1 MRIFSLRTRLR
12 RAIEMIDPSRIKEE
26 IMSKECSNSSLNY
39 DKLFPIGHHDILAKG
54 KEERNAKKL
63 SDFLPCFIDKF
74 NKCDKKALE
83 SLGKRRERIIKS
95 FRKTFDQE
103 LQTKKYLMVGSG
115 CPSIFDNG
123 FTLMRNYG
131 IPYIPASA
139 FKGAFSHYVAQE
151 LEKDS
156 LVKRNYRLL
165 FGTGEKDDN
174 IRGALIFLDALPRSY
189 SLGIDIINN
198 HFQPYY
204 SDEKNEKAPNDYYD
218 PVPVQYLV
226 IDSGSAF
233 RFTVLDDGNIGDD
246 LTEELEKSLM
256 NFLGE
261 FGLGAKTSYG
271 YGLFKKIK

>member
-1 MRIFSLRTRLR
+1 
-12 RAIEMIDPSRIKEE
+12 MIDPSRIKEK
-26 IMSKECSNSSLNY
+26 MKSKEYSNSSLNY
-39 DKLFPIGHHDILAKG
+39 DKLFPIGHHDIPAKG
-54 KEERNAKKL
+54 KKERNTKKL

-74 NKCDKKALE
+74 NKYDEKALK
-83 SLGKRRERIIKS
+83 SLWKRREKIIKS
-95 FRKTFDQE
+95 FKKTFDQE

-131 IPYIPASA
+131 VPYIPASA

-151 LEKDS
+151 LEQDNPIK
-156 LVKRNYRLL
+156 KNYKFL
-165 FGTGEKDDN
+165 FGTGDNDDN
-174 IRGALIFLDALPRSY
+174 IRGALIFLDVLPRSY

-226 IDSGSAF
+226 IDSGSVF
-233 RFTVLDDGNIGDD
+233 RFTVLDNGNIGDD
-246 LTEELEKSLM
+246 LKQELEKSLM
-256 NFLGE
+256 DFLGD

-271 YGLFKKIK
+271 YGLFKKPK

>member
-1 MRIFSLRTRLR
+1 MSILASIEYFVQLHFGDFFSSIEAFYLKMTFSL
-12 RAIEMIDPSRIKEE
+12 
-26 IMSKECSNSSLNY
+26 C
-39 DKLFPIGHHDILAKG
+39 LALLVHFFVTLTHFV
-54 KEERNAKKL
+54 R
-63 SDFLPCFIDKF
+63 
-74 NKCDKKALE
+74 
-83 SLGKRRERIIKS
+83 
-95 FRKTFDQE
+95 FDQE

-131 IPYIPASA
+131 VPYIPASA

-151 LEKDS
+151 LESDNPIK
-156 LVKRNYRLL
+156 KNYKFL
-165 FGTGEKDDN
+165 FGTGDNDDN
-174 IRGALIFLDALPRSY
+174 IRGNLIFLDVIPKSY

-226 IDSGSAF
+226 IDRGSIF
-233 RFTVLDDGNIGDD
+233 RFTVLDNGNIGDD
-246 LTEELEKSLM
+246 LKQELEKSLM
-256 NFLGE
+256 DFLGD

-271 YGLFKKIK
+271 YGLFKKPK

>member
-1 MRIFSLRTRLR
+1 
-12 RAIEMIDPSRIKEE
+12 MIDPNRIANRANK
-26 IMSKECSNSSLNY
+26 NSSLNY
-39 DKLFPIGHHDILAKG
+39 DKLFPISKHSMPDTSLLPGFLPELMNRFAYYD
-54 KEERNAKKL
+54 RNAV
-63 SDFLPCFIDKF
+63 
-74 NKCDKKALE
+74 N
-83 SLGKRRERIIKS
+83 SLMERRERIIKS

-131 IPYIPASA
+131 VPYIPASA

-151 LEKDS
+151 LEQDNPIK
-156 LVKRNYRLL
+156 KNYKFL
-165 FGTGEKDDN
+165 FGTGDNDDN
-174 IRGALIFLDALPRSY
+174 IRGNLIFLDVIPKSY

-226 IDSGSAF
+226 IDRGSIF
-233 RFTVLDDGNIGDD
+233 RFTVLDNGNIGDD
-246 LTEELEKSLM
+246 LKQELEKSLM
-256 NFLGE
+256 DFLGD

-271 YGLFKKIK
+271 YGLFKKPK

>member
-1 MRIFSLRTRLR
+1 
-12 RAIEMIDPSRIKEE
+12 MIDPNRIANRANR
-26 IMSKECSNSSLNY
+26 NSSLNY
-39 DKLFPIGHHDILAKG
+39 DKLFPISKHSMPDTSLLPGCLPELMNRFAYHD
-54 KEERNAKKL
+54 RNAVNNL
-63 SDFLPCFIDKF
+63 M
-74 NKCDKKALE
+74 E
-83 SLGKRRERIIKS
+83 RRDRIVRS
-95 FRKTFDQE
+95 FKTIFDQE

-271 YGLFKKIK
+271 YGLFKKTK

>member
-1 MRIFSLRTRLR
+1 
-12 RAIEMIDPSRIKEE
+12 MIDPNRIANRANR
-26 IMSKECSNSSLNY
+26 NSSLNY
-39 DKLFPIGHHDILAKG
+39 DKLFPISKHSMPDTSLLPGCLPELMNRFAYHD
-54 KEERNAKKL
+54 RNAVNNL
-63 SDFLPCFIDKF
+63 M
-74 NKCDKKALE
+74 E
-83 SLGKRRERIIKS
+83 RRDRIVRS
-95 FRKTFDQE
+95 FKTIFDQE

-226 IDSGSAF
+226 IDSGSVF
-233 RFTVLDDGNIGDD
+233 RFTVLDSGEIEDSLGGEI
-246 LTEELEKSLM
+246 ERELM
-256 NFLGE
+256 DFLGD

>member
-1 MRIFSLRTRLR
+1 
-12 RAIEMIDPSRIKEE
+12 MIDPSKIGNRINK
-26 IMSKECSNSSLNY
+26 NSSLNY
-39 DKLFPIGHHDILAKG
+39 DKIFPISNHTMTDTTQLSGLLQQLMNRFSVHDRKSIQ
-54 KEERNAKKL
+54 
-63 SDFLPCFIDKF
+63 
-74 NKCDKKALE
+74 
-83 SLGKRRERIIKS
+83 SLMDRRERIIKS

-139 FKGAFSHYVAQE
+139 FKGAFSHYVKQE
-151 LEKDS
+151 LEEDNP
-156 LVKRNYRLL
+156 VRRNHKLL
-165 FGTGEKDDN
+165 FGTGEDDDN
-174 IRGALIFLDALPRSY
+174 IRGKLIFLDVIPRSY

-204 SDEKNEKAPNDYYD
+204 GDEKNEKAPNDYYD

-226 IDSGSAF
+226 IDSGSIF
-233 RFTVLDDGNIGDD
+233 RFTVLDSGEIEDSLRG
-246 LTEELEKSLM
+246 EVERELLD
-256 NFLGE
+256 FLGE

-271 YGLFKKIK
+271 YGLFKKPK

>member
-1 MRIFSLRTRLR
+1 MV
-12 RAIEMIDPSRIKEE
+12 DPKTIANRSMK
-26 IMSKECSNSSLNY
+26 NSSLNY
-39 DKLFPIGHHDILAKG
+39 DKLFPISKHSMTDTSQLSKLLQILMNRFSYYDRDSVKSLL
-54 KEERNAKKL
+54 ERR
-63 SDFLPCFIDKF
+63 D
-74 NKCDKKALE
+74 
-83 SLGKRRERIIKS
+83 RIAAS
-95 FRKTFDQE
+95 FRKVLDRE

-131 IPYIPASA
+131 VPYIPASA

-151 LEKDS
+151 LDKESPLKEHF
-156 LVKRNYRLL
+156 RFL
-165 FGTGEKDDN
+165 FGNGEGDDN
-174 IRGALIFLDALPRSY
+174 IKGALIFMDVIPKTY

-226 IDSGSAF
+226 IDSGSVF
-233 RFTVLDDGNIGDD
+233 RFSVLEREKMEDS
-246 LTEELEKSLM
+246 LRKEVSKELIS
-256 NFLGE
+256 FLGD

-271 YGLFKKIK
+271 YGLFKEVLQN

>member
-1 MRIFSLRTRLR
+1 MLIFSLKTILR
-12 RAIEMIDPSRIKEE
+12 RAIEMVDPQKIKEKTKS
-26 IMSKECSNSSLNY
+26 MECNNSSLNY
-39 DKLFPIGHHDILAKG
+39 EKLFPIGNHDIPAKG
-54 KEERNAKKL
+54 KDERNTKKL
-63 SDFLPCFIDKF
+63 SDFLPCLIGKFSKYDK
-74 NKCDKKALE
+74 NALE
-83 SLGKRRERIIKS
+83 SLWNRRERIIKS

-139 FKGAFSHYVAQE
+139 FKGAFSHYVEQE
-151 LEKDS
+151 LEGDN
-156 LVKRNYRLL
+156 LVWQKRKLL
-165 FGTGEKDDN
+165 FGKGKDDEN
-174 IRGALIFLDALPRSY
+174 IRGNLVFLDVIPKCY

-204 SDEKNEKAPNDYYD
+204 SDEKNEKPPNDYYD

-226 IDSGSAF
+226 IASGSIF
-233 RFTVLDDGNIGDD
+233 RFTVLEKEKMEDN
-246 LTEELEKSLM
+246 LRKEVSKELI
-256 NFLGE
+256 NFLGD

-271 YGLFKKIK
+271 YGLFKEV